1 MTTLTNHT
9 VTDVATR
16 QPGDLTVAA
25 VQMNSGPDRDAN
37 IAKAIALIDVAAT
50 EHCAQLIVLPEF
62 FNTEYVFARHDPSL
76 VRLAEND
83 EGPSISAVKESARKH
98 GVTIVATILEED
110 GPGISYDT
118 AMVIGPDGEIISKY
132 RKTHPAATETLEKVF
147 FRNGSYFNL
156 TQVGD
161 FAMGINICYDN
172 EFPESARATALNG
185 ADLIVAP
192 FATPEQFPFK
202 TVLSARACDNQLF
215 FLAANKVGREDKL
228 DFCGTSLIA
237 DPEGRLLAVASNTDD
252 DVVSA
257 VINRRA
263 VIDTRL
269 TRPIYRDRRPDL
281 YNSISTATE
290 DLPRWRTAK

>member
-1 MTTLTNHT
+1 M
-9 VTDVATR
+9 
-16 QPGDLTVAA
+16 
-25 VQMNSGPDRDAN
+25 
-37 IAKAIALIDVAAT
+37 
-50 EHCAQLIVLPEF
+50 
-62 FNTEYVFARHDPSL
+62 
-76 VRLAEND
+76 
-83 EGPSISAVKESARKH
+83 
-98 GVTIVATILEED
+98 
-110 GPGISYDT
+110 
-118 AMVIGPDGEIISKY
+118 
-132 RKTHPAATETLEKVF
+132 
-147 FRNGSYFNL
+147 
-156 TQVGD
+156 
-161 FAMGINICYDN
+161 
-172 EFPESARATALNG
+172 
-185 ADLIVAP
+185 
-192 FATPEQFPFK
+192 
-202 TVLSARACDNQLF
+202 LSARACDNQLF